1 MPPSPRKLRRV
12 KVKKSRAALVA
23 FTHRRRARIAELD
36 AARAVA
42 LVLAFYAQERID
54 GMKADD
60 RDMLFHQWGIHSFQG
75 KRVFMFDLTRQMVIH
90 AGEDRVNWQL
100 SLTVHY
106 APSGA
111 LEAIGNSNRLCHGLD
126 ELDEFRQLIDES
138 GALAAVRD
146 LAPLR
151 VELSL
156 RPIG

>member
-1 MPPSPRKLRRV
+1 M

-42 LVLAFYAQERID
+42 LMLAFYAQERVD
-54 GMKADD
+54 GMKPDD
-60 RDMLFHQWGIHSFQG
+60 RDMLFYQWGIYNFQG
-75 KRVFMFDLTRQMVIH
+75 RRVFMFDLTRQMVIH
-90 AGEDRVNWQL
+90 AGEDRVNWHL

-106 APSGA
+106 APGGA
-111 LEAIGNSNRLCHGLD
+111 LEAIGNSNRLCHGLH
-126 ELDEFRQLIDES
+126 ELDELRQFIDES
-138 GALAAVRD
+138 AALAAVRD

-156 RPIG
+156 TPMG